1 MSRIQAEVAGPVLV
15 SHRVAMITNAR
26 QHLPWLLGFL
36 LCANLYLVPTLATSP
51 RATDAMA
58 VVLALWALR
67 RLAKGRLPLGV
78 LSLLAAAN
86 ILPAV
91 WLVLSLLDPDLPTIA
106 QSLRW
111 LFALPWAL
119 ALIVLLAAEDDRR
132 RFAWGLVAGC
142 WVNVVVVVLQSMG
155 IEGPLRLVG
164 LSSSDAVYHH
174 YVYNQVRLPGMHGHH
189 AASSA
194 IISLMV
200 PASLYLYFRQHGGL
214 AIPLLA
220 LGGFLIALNLTS
232 TRSPLIIA
240 AITLAYAFVVARQ
253 FGRGFLFGLIGIA
266 VLVPAILVFGPPGGR
281 NRWEDALALQ
291 ANAGERFDSN
301 FASADLALQ
310 HPLGLGVT
318 GGKDALYDLSGI
330 TATHNAYLQA
340 AVFMGLP
347 LALLLATTVVVVA
360 LRGLQGP
367 RHPDMLVALLA
378 FHTAGLFLFEEHLN
392 NPTFVILAS
401 WFVAAAVRRQPRT
414 WRHQAAAGGP
424 TTAT

>member
-1 MSRIQAEVAGPVLV
+1 MSRIEAEVAGPDLV
-15 SHRVAMITNAR
+15 SHRVAMITKAR

-51 RATDAMA
+51 RATDA
-58 VVLALWALR
+58 LAAGLGLWALR
-67 RLAKGRLPLGV
+67 RLAAGRLPLGV
-78 LSLLAAAN
+78 LSILAIAN

-91 WLVLSLLDPDLPTIA
+91 WLVLSLLDPDLPTVA

-111 LFALPWAL
+111 LFAVPWAL
-119 ALIVLLAAEDDRR
+119 ALVLLLPAEDERR
-132 RFAWGLVAGC
+132 RFAWGLVMGC
-142 WVNVVVVVLQSMG
+142 WVNVAVVVLQSVG

-194 IISLMV
+194 VISLMI
-200 PASLYLYFRQHGGL
+200 PASLYLYFRKHAGL
-214 AIPLLA
+214 AAPLLA
-220 LGGFLIALNLTS
+220 LGGFLVALNLTS
-232 TRSPLIIA
+232 TRSPVIIA
-240 AITLAYAFVVARQ
+240 AFTLAYAFVVARQ
-253 FGRGFLFGLIGIA
+253 FGRGVVFGLIGIA
-266 VLVPAILVFGPPGGR
+266 VLVPALLVFGPPGGR

-301 FASADLALQ
+301 FASADLALS

-340 AVFMGLP
+340 AVFVGLP
-347 LALLLATTVVVVA
+347 LALLILVTVVVVA
-360 LRGLQGP
+360 GRGLQGP
-367 RHPDMLVALLA
+367 QHPDMLVALLA

-401 WFVAAAVRRQPRT
+401 WFIAAAVRRQPRPR
-414 WRHQAAAGGP
+414 RHQVMADGTAAA
-424 TTAT
+424 A

>member
-1 MSRIQAEVAGPVLV
+1 
-15 SHRVAMITNAR
+15 MITNAR
-26 QHLPWLLGFL
+26 KHLPWLLGFL
-36 LCANLYLVPTLATSP
+36 LCANLYLVPSFAASP

-58 VVLALWALR
+58 AVLGIWALR
-67 RLAKGRLPLGV
+67 RLAAGRLPLGTLAV
-78 LSLLAAAN
+78 LAVAN
-86 ILPAV
+86 VLPAV
-91 WLVLSLLDPDLPTIA
+91 WLLLSLLDPDMPTIA

-111 LFALPWAL
+111 LFAVPWAL
-119 ALIVLLAAEDDRR
+119 ALVSLLATEDERR

-142 WVNVVVVVLQSMG
+142 WVNIAVVMLQSVG
-155 IEGPLRLVG
+155 IEAPLRLVG

-194 IISLMV
+194 VISLIV
-200 PASLYLYFRQHGGL
+200 PASLYLYFRKHAGL
-214 AIPLLA
+214 VIPLSA
-220 LGGFLIALNLTS
+220 LGGFLYALNLTS

-240 AITLAYAFVVARQ
+240 AFTLAYAFVVARQ
-253 FGRGFLFGLIGIA
+253 FGRGFVFGLIGIA
-266 VLVPAILVFGPPGGR
+266 VLVPAMLVLGPPGGR

-291 ANAGERFDSN
+291 ANAGERFESN
-301 FASADLALQ
+301 FASADLALL

-318 GGKDALYDLSGI
+318 GGQRALYDLSGI

-340 AVFMGLP
+340 AVFVGLP
-347 LALLLATTVVVVA
+347 LALLILVTVTVVA

-367 RHPDMLVALLA
+367 HHPDMLLALLA

-401 WFVAAAVRRQPRT
+401 WFIAAAVRRQPRA
-414 WRHQAAAGGP
+414 WRHQVAANG
-424 TTAT
+424 TATAA